1 MKKILTAVG
10 LAFVIAVGG
19 AYLYFSNKEFVI
31 SITEHQIRNK
41 VAQKLPITKTYL
53 LLFDITLL
61 NPRIDLEN
69 GSNRINGGMD
79 VKIGVKFNGKNRE
92 VSGMI
97 DISGGLK
104 YVSGEGDFYLTDTQI
119 ETLFVQGVPEKY
131 EQKVVETLKVFV
143 SDYFNKNPVYSLK
156 ASDLKQAA
164 AKMILKSI
172 VVEDEKVVVSM
183 GI

>member
-1 MKKILTAVG
+1 MKKILIAIGVA
-10 LAFVIAVGG
+10 LVIAVGG

-31 SITEHQIRNK
+31 TITESQIRNK
-41 VAQKLPITKTYL
+41 VAEKLPIAKTYL
-53 LLFDITLL
+53 LLFDITLS

-79 VKIGVKFNGKNRE
+79 VKISIKINGKDRE
-92 VSGMI
+92 LSGMI

-104 YVSGEGDFYLTDTQI
+104 YVSGEGDFYLTNTQI
-119 ETLFVQGVPEKY
+119 ETLSVQGVPEKY
-131 EQKVVETLKVFV
+131 EQTVVKTLKTFI

-172 VVEDEKVVVSM
+172 IIEGEEVIVSM